1 MSAVIEIHGVSKSF
15 GAVRALDAVTLMIRE
30 NEFYAL
36 LGPSGCGKTTL
47 LRVLAGFETPDAGE
61 IALDGRDLVA
71 IRPNRRPVNMM
82 FQSYALFPHLNVF
95 NNVAYGLRMD
105 RVRGAALEER
115 TRDALAMVQL
125 EGLENRRPH
134 QLSGGQRQRV
144 ALARALVKRPRVL
157 LLDEPLAALDKK
169 LRGQMQVELK
179 RLQHAVGTTF
189 IVVTHDQGEA
199 MEMADRIALLR
210 DGRIEQEGTPEE
222 LYEQPASHF
231 VADFIGDMNF
241 FAGTRCADGLRLA
254 GGMILRGDADPSGGS
269 QAWLAVRPEKLAL
282 ARARPARGEGN
293 ALEAEVVDISYSG
306 QHLSIRLRVPEADA
320 LVLAKVDTG
329 DPAVAGIARGQ
340 SLWCCWPPSAS
351 RILPRESQSE
361 VRENE

>member
-1 MSAVIEIHGVSKSF
+1 MSAVIEMHGVSKRF
-15 GAVRALDAVTLMIRE
+15 GAAIALDEVSLTIRE

-47 LRVLAGFETPDAGE
+47 LRVLAGFESPDAGSVS
-61 IALDGRDLVA
+61 LDGKDLIA

-105 RVRGAALEER
+105 RVRGSELEAR

-125 EGLENRRPH
+125 DGLESRRPN

-169 LRGQMQVELK
+169 LRGQMQMELK
-179 RLQHAVGTTF
+179 HLQHAVGITF

-199 MEMADRIALLR
+199 MEMADRIALMR
-210 DGRIEQEGTPEE
+210 DGRIEQEATPEE
-222 LYEQPASHF
+222 LYERPVSHF

-241 FAGTRCADGLRLA
+241 FAGTRRADGLRLA
-254 GGMILRGDADPSGGS
+254 SGTTLRGQGDPGNSS
-269 QAWLAVRPEKLAL
+269 QVWLAVRPEKLAL
-282 ARARPARGEGN
+282 SRHRPATTEDNAVEGH
-293 ALEAEVVDISYSG
+293 VVDISYSG
-306 QHLSIRLRVPEADA
+306 QHLSIRLRVPEIDA
-320 LVLAKVDTG
+320 LILAKVDTA
-329 DPAVAGIARGQ
+329 DPNTAGIERGQ
-340 SLWCCWPPSAS
+340 ALWCLWPPSAS

-361 VRENE
+361 V

>member
-1 MSAVIEIHGVSKSF
+1 MSAVIEMQGVSKRF
-15 GAVRALDAVTLMIRE
+15 GTARALDEVSLTIRE

-47 LRVLAGFETPDAGE
+47 LRVLAGFETPDEGAV
-61 IALDGRDLVA
+61 ALDGEDLIA

-95 NNVAYGLRMD
+95 NNVAYGLRMEG
-105 RVRGAALEER
+105 VRGAALEER
-115 TRDALAMVQL
+115 TRDALAMVRL
-125 EGLENRRPH
+125 DGLQGRRPN

-169 LRGQMQVELK
+169 LRGEMQVELK
-179 RLQHAVGTTF
+179 RLQHAVGITF
-189 IVVTHDQGEA
+189 VVVTHDQEEA
-199 MEMADRIALLR
+199 LEMADRIALMR

-222 LYEQPASHF
+222 LYERPASHF
-231 VADFIGDMNF
+231 AADFIGDMNF
-241 FAGTRCADGLRLA
+241 FAGTRCAEGLRLA
-254 GGMILRGDADPSGGS
+254 GGTTLRGDGGVGAES

-282 ARARPARGEGN
+282 ARQRPARAADN

-306 QHLSIRLRVPEADA
+306 QHLSVRLRVPDADA
-320 LVLAKVDTG
+320 LLLAKVDTA
-329 DPAVAGIARGQ
+329 DPNVTGIERGQ
-340 SLWCCWPPSAS
+340 TLWCYWPASAS

-361 VRENE
+361 VQENE